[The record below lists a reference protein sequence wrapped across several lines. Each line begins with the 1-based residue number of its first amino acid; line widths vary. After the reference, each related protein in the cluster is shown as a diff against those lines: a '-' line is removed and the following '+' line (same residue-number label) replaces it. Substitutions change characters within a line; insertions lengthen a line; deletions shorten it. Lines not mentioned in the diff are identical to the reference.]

1 MTREESDKR
10 LGGEGFDHVG
20 STPCNT
26 LIIRGLDAL
35 TTEGVIKNFL
45 ETTSNSTLPIKSCL
59 VARDS
64 FTNVSMGFCFVEMT
78 SITDAGYM
86 LQLLQPCIE
95 IDGKQLIAHYS
106 KNSFKTA
113 LNQIE
118 SQTIKSY
125 QQKSLNENIYTHHP
139 TINNRTNQ
147 GDQANNAAS
156 VAQAAMLLAQK
167 KQEVLSQIT
176 SSFKQQHQPDYKQE
190 ESSIQPNMNSTI
202 GDNLKFLA
210 KQVDTAN
217 KVYTT
222 PDITTFTYDDTSG
235 YYYDYST
242 GFYYDASSQYYFNS
256 LTQQYMYWDP
266 VNSTYI
272 PIDSSGT
279 TETTTTNTTP
289 NTPTSNTTNTDD
301 NLNKLDTDLR
311 ATTNESTNVIES
323 TETSAGSNKL
333 TVNSKPL
340 VKTAAQIA
348 KVILNS

>member
-1 MTREESDKR
+1 
-10 LGGEGFDHVG
+10 
-20 STPCNT
+20 
-26 LIIRGLDAL
+26 
-35 TTEGVIKNFL
+35 
-45 ETTSNSTLPIKSCL
+45 
-59 VARDS
+59 
-64 FTNVSMGFCFVEMT
+64 MGFCFVEMT

-95 IDGKQLIAHYS
+95 IDGKQLVAHYS

-266 VNSTYI
+266 VKSTYI